1 MLDISFTKLWVWES
15 SVRSQCRNQRNAP
28 CHQSMEPMAN
38 LHILGFEFITYLPH
52 SPDLALRDFFLFSEL
67 ECSMERNSR
76 TEGYLE
82 DTFEQNYNRI
92 TNMI

>member
-1 MLDISFTKLWVWES
+1 
-15 SVRSQCRNQRNAP
+15 
-28 CHQSMEPMAN
+28 MAN
-38 LHILGFEFITYLPH
+38 LHTLGFELITYLPH

-67 ECSMERNSR
+67 RNSR
-76 TEGYLE
+76 TEAYLE